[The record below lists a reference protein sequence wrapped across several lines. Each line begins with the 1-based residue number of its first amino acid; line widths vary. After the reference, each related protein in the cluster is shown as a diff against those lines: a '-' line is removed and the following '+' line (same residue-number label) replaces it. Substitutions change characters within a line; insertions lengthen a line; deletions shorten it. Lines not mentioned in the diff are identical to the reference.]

1 MSEIQQTKE
10 KIWVSTVTNEQS
22 KDTGLALLLIFLLL
36 GYFTG
41 ITTYYKIGIV
51 VLFLVMIYPGLFYPF
66 AKVWFSFSNLLGS
79 IMSKI
84 VLTITYFLI
93 VMPIAMIRK
102 LAKIDNL
109 KLNQF
114 HRGTES
120 VMIKREHV
128 YNKSDIENPY

>member
-1 MSEIQQTKE
+1 MSEIQQKKE
-10 KIWVSTVTNEQS
+10 KIWVSSVTSEQS

-41 ITTYYKIGIV
+41 ITTYYKIGMV
-51 VLFLVMIYPGLFYPF
+51 VLVLVMIYPGFFNPL
-66 AKVWFSFSNLLGS
+66 AKVWYSFSNLLGS

-84 VLTITYFLI
+84 ILTLTYFLI
-93 VMPIAMIRK
+93 VIPIATIRK

-109 KLNQF
+109 KLNEF
-114 HRGTES
+114 HKGTES

-128 YNKSDIENPY
+128 FNKSDIENPY

>member
-1 MSEIQQTKE
+1 MSEIQQKKE
-10 KIWVSTVTNEQS
+10 KIWVSSVTSEQS

-41 ITTYYKIGIV
+41 ITTYYKIGMV
-51 VLFLVMIYPGLFYPF
+51 VLVLVMIYPGLFNPL
-66 AKVWFSFSNLLGS
+66 AKVWYSFSNLLGS

-84 VLTITYFLI
+84 ILTLTYFLI
-93 VMPIAMIRK
+93 VIPIATIRK

-109 KLNQF
+109 KLNEF
-114 HRGTES
+114 HKGTES

-128 YNKSDIENPY
+128 FNKSDIENPY